1 LRQASP
7 SALQI
12 AGAIV
17 VIVYDP
23 KGRVVYTQQI
33 SPKLIRLSK
42 LIDELEDFFIDL
54 TMDSGA

>member
-1 LRQASP
+1 MKLGNP
-7 SALQI
+7 SALKV

-42 LIDELEDFFIDL
+42 LVDKLEDFFIEL
-54 TMDSGA
+54 SMEQS